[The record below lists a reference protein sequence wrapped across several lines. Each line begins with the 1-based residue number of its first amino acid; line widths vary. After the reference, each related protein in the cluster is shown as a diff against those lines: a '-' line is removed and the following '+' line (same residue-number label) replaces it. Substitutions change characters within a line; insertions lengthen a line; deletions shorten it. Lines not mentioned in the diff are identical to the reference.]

1 MKMMPDR
8 FFGLLPYIDQSLQN
22 DIEFVKEVLKKDKR
36 LIHRADDSV
45 KNNLEIVALLNDNS

>member
-8 FFGLLPYIDQSLQN
+8 FFGLLPYIDPSLQN

-36 LIHRADDSV
+36 LIHRADDLI